1 MGAPTMSDH
10 ARRVPRNA
18 ALLITLLSLIVLAP
32 VLSPER
38 SWYIVE
44 LLFGLILISGVYSIG
59 PFKYRWAFV
68 LLTVV
73 TLVVRW
79 VELLSVGSVMD
90 VPAQALTVVWLGFAI
105 AVIVKHLFQRSD
117 VDIDTILGAVVTYL
131 LAAVAFAIVFQIIE
145 LLTPGAFSGIA
156 DTAGDHRED
165 LASAMMYYSL
175 VCITT
180 MGYGDV
186 VPVGALA
193 RPLSVL
199 EGVFGQLYLAVM
211 IARLVGLHIARES
224 FRDD

>member
-32 VLSPER
+32 VLPPER

-79 VELLSVGSVMD
+79 AELLSEGSVMD
-90 VPAQALTVVWLGFAI
+90 VPAHALTVVWLGFAI
-105 AVIVKHLFQRSD
+105 AVIIKHLFQRSN
-117 VDIDTILGAVVTYL
+117 VDIDTILGAVVIYL
-131 LAAVAFAIVFQIIE
+131 LAAVAFAIVFQIVE
-145 LLTPGAFSGIA
+145 LLSPGSFSGL
-156 DTAGDHRED
+156 GMGSQRREE
-165 LASAMMYYSL
+165 LSSTMMYYSL

-193 RPLSVL
+193 RPLSVI

-211 IARLVGLHIARES
+211 IARLVGLHIATQRTRS
-224 FRDD
+224 S

>member
-1 MGAPTMSDH
+1 MMH
-10 ARRVPRNA
+10 HVRRIPRNA
-18 ALLITLLSLIVLAP
+18 ALLIALLSLIVLAP
-32 VLSPER
+32 MLPPDR
-38 SWYIVE
+38 SWFVVE
-44 LLFGLILISGVYSIG
+44 LLFGFILISGVHSTG
-59 PFKYRWAFV
+59 PFKHRWAFV
-68 LLTVV
+68 ILTVV
-73 TLVVRW
+73 TLAVRW
-79 VELLSVGSVMD
+79 AELLSGALVMD
-90 VPAQALTVVWLGFAI
+90 VPAHAITIVWMAFAVAI
-105 AVIVKHLFQRSD
+105 IVGHLFQHRD
-117 VDIDTILGAVVTYL
+117 VDINTILGAVVTYL
-131 LAAVAFAIVFQIIE
+131 LAAVAFAIVFQMVE